1 MKKDCYSKSE
11 AIVRLSKFVQQK
23 RYCNSH
29 FFTPVGP
36 PREITSFGPD
46 FGVATR

>member
-11 AIVRLSKFVQQK
+11 AILRLSEFPQQFGS
-23 RYCNSH
+23 CSLH
-29 FFTPVGP
+29 FFEPVGH